1 MNFLISPF
9 QPVVGAAGIMF
20 RVQLPTAS
28 RIGIFHPAIRSGRAL
43 LSTAPLDSR
52 DHQRDGMALQRAQHR
67 AQCRAACMSKANF

>member
-1 MNFLISPF
+1 MNFLISPL
-9 QPVVGAAGIMF
+9 QPVVGTAGIMF

-28 RIGIFHPAIRSGRAL
+28 RIGIFHPAIRSDRAL